1 MRSDG
6 TADKENIL
14 LGFQSRVVIN
24 LPKPTARSILIKE
37 LE

>member
-6 TADKENIL
+6 IADKENKLI
-14 LGFQSRVVIN
+14 GFQSRVVN
-24 LPKPTARSILIKE
+24 HLPKPTARSILVKE